1 MARAP
6 TWCETVCRAQ
16 ASGRELVPGVQW
28 SAAWEGGRSSAQTVT
43 EPFMVGPRLLARV
56 WNKARA
62 QGAFVEGWVSSRAH
76 QLSQRQLR
84 AVMGGTGCRRRQR
97 GARPAAGS
105 GGGPADTGTSGL
117 GGFAWQV
124 RGEVWAVGEERGG
137 AGDPVCHL
145 LALATPFVLANR
157 VPVSL
162 RAAVG
167 SAALPLPRPS
177 SLLRAPCVQEPR
189 VTVLGPLR
197 KPSLSTTIE
206 EKGGAETESAAAAIL
221 PSPPGLSLS
230 VMSGAK
236 QPF

>member
-6 TWCETVCRAQ
+6 TWRETVCRAQ

-43 EPFMVGPRLLARV
+43 EPLMVGPRLLARV

-62 QGAFVEGWVSSRAH
+62 QGAFVEGWASSRAH

-84 AVMGGTGCRRRQR
+84 AVMGGTGYRRKR
-97 GARPAAGS
+97 GRPRGHQHVRV
-105 GGGPADTGTSGL
+105 

-124 RGEVWAVGEERGG
+124 RGEVCAVGEERGG

-177 SLLRAPCVQEPR
+177 SPLRAPCVQEPR

>member
-6 TWCETVCRAQ
+6 TWRETVCRAQ

-43 EPFMVGPRLLARV
+43 EPLMVGSRLLARV

-62 QGAFVEGWVSSRAH
+62 QGAFVEGWASSRAH

-84 AVMGGTGCRRRQR
+84 AVMGGTGYRRKRGR
-97 GARPAAGS
+97 PRGHRHVRVGGVRLAGARRGVGS
-105 GGGPADTGTSGL
+105 
-117 GGFAWQV
+117 
-124 RGEVWAVGEERGG
+124 GEERGG

-177 SLLRAPCVQEPR
+177 SPLWAPCVQEPR